1 MKRADLEHILRAA
14 GTIASVHQIIVIG
27 SQSIL
32 GKYPEA
38 EGILITS
45 MEADIYPP
53 ENLAMSDVIDGCI
66 GELSPFH
73 EQFGY
78 YAQGVGPETA
88 VLPTGWESRL
98 VKVCNEN
105 TNGIE
110 GLCLH
115 PLDLAVSKLVSYRE
129 KDKLFLKELL
139 EKKYV
144 TYDKVSH
151 LIRKLENENID
162 EVLERWAGVK
172 AQTL

>member
-1 MKRADLEHILRAA
+1 MKRIDLEHIIRAA
-14 GTIASVHQIIVIG
+14 GTIAQVKQLIVIG

-38 EGILITS
+38 DGVLATS

-53 ENLAMSDVIDGCI
+53 ENLLMSDVIDGCI

-88 VLPTGWESRL
+88 TLPEGWQGRL
-98 VKVCNEN
+98 VKICNEN
-105 TNGIE
+105 TNDIE

-115 PLDLAVSKLVSYRE
+115 PLDLAVSKLVAFRE
-129 KDKLFLKELL
+129 KDKLFIKELL
-139 EKKYV
+139 DKEYV
-144 TYDKVSH
+144 KYDKIIH
-151 LIRKLENENID
+151 LIRKLEVANQDLIIQRLD
-162 EVLERWAGVK
+162 AIQQLK
-172 AQTL
+172 

>member
-1 MKRADLEHILRAA
+1 MKRAELEHIIRAA
-14 GTIASVHQIIVIG
+14 GTIARVQQLIIVG

-38 EGILITS
+38 EGILVFS

-53 ENLAMSDVIDGCI
+53 EDLKMSDVIDGCI

-98 VKVCNEN
+98 VKICNEN

-110 GLCLH
+110 GMCLH
-115 PLDLAVSKLVSYRE
+115 PLDLAISKLVAFRE
-129 KDKLFLKELL
+129 KDKLFLNELINQN
-139 EKKYV
+139 YV
-144 TYDKVSH
+144 QYDKVKH
-151 LIRKLENENID
+151 LIKKSDHLDQELLLQRLDVTALK
-162 EVLERWAGVK
+162 
-172 AQTL
+172 